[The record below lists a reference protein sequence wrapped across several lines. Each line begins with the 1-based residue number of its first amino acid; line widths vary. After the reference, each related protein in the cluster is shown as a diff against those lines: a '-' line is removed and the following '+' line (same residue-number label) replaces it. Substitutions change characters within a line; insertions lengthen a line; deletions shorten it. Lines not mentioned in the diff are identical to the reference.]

1 MAKLL
6 GARYSDTAGEASS
19 LKLLVW
25 ENKEDTGA
33 GDYTA
38 MGIGLSANQMD
49 YVGSETAYSHAFW
62 TGGTKRLTVQSTAG
76 NNVVVADGLT
86 LTDGNLV
93 VAAGHGIDFSAQT
106 ATSQTGASTGAE
118 VLDHYEEG
126 TWTPVVA
133 GSGGGAYTY
142 TASTTARYTRIG
154 NLITVSANIDNI
166 TTDGTGQSGY
176 IQIQN
181 TPFPKLADTFATG
194 AVTLQSVNMTS
205 GNTYANIQF
214 ISGGSTAILFIRELG
229 DNVGGGDLPVGA
241 INSGTSDIR
250 FSITYTV

>member
-1 MAKLL
+1 
-6 GARYSDTAGEASS
+6 
-19 LKLLVW
+19 VW

-181 TPFPKLADTFATG
+181 TPFSKLSDTFATG